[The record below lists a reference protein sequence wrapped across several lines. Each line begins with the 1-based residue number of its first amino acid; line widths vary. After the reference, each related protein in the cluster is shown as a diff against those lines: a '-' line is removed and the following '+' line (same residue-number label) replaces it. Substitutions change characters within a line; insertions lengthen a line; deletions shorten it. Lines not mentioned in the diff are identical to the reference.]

1 MLKRYGC
8 AWITLAFFAVSIASP
23 SSNEN
28 DDRTE
33 AKRDAL
39 LKLVGNERGLSLI
52 EEIDPRHE
60 PCGGHASMHVDLS
73 CAR

>member
-8 AWITLAFFAVSIASP
+8 AWITPAFFAVSIGSP

-39 LKLVGNERGLSLI
+39 LKLGGNERGLSPI
-52 EEIDPRHE
+52 EEIDQRHE
-60 PCGGHASMHVDLS
+60 RCGDHASMHVDLS